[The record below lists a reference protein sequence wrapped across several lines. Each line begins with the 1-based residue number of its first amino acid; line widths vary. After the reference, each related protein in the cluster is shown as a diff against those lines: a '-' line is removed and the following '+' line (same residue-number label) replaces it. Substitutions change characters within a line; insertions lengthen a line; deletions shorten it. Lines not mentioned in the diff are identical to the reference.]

1 MAHGGPTTL
10 ADHQAHQSLAHGHS
24 GHRGTD
30 TSAQGGGGG
39 EGEPVMM
46 LPRAREAAG
55 MSSNGEGQ
63 RWLETLGEEGAPRH
77 GMSL

>member
-1 MAHGGPTTL
+1 MAG
-10 ADHQAHQSLAHGHS
+10 HQAHRSLAHGHS

-30 TSAQGGGGG
+30 TSARGGGGG

-55 MSSNGEGQ
+55 MSSDGEGQ
-63 RWLETLGEEGAPRH
+63 RWLEALGEEGALGH